1 MANHQKYK
9 QPNFYLSRH
18 TTSEQ
23 KQDHIDSLLE
33 SECTRNKAEPWNKL
47 GKTSKLKVIN
57 NYVESEMAPMYVLS
71 PAETAELKE
80 YLNQCL
86 DKKRIQHVKDVVY
99 DKELGK
105 LTGIHHLI
113 FNTGSRKFTLK
124 RIDKELEKK
133 RTTVKV
139 KSVPT
144 AAAKLSGG
152 AAVSAKRKRVHEEPP
167 LALATA
173 AATATATATAVDI
186 PATAVDIPA
195 TAVDIPASAVEHVAD
210 SIFVTCIVEHQQ
222 HYVVVHTAK
231 TRPGLPSV

>member
-57 NYVESEMAPMYVLS
+57 NYVESEIAPLYVLS
-71 PAETAELKE
+71 PAETAELKD

-113 FNTGSRKFTLK
+113 FNAGSRKFTLK
-124 RIDKELEKK
+124 RVDKELEKK

-152 AAVSAKRKRVHEEPP
+152 AAVSAKRKRVHDEALP

-173 AATATATATAVDI
+173 TATALDISAVDI
-186 PATAVDIPA
+186 SAVDMPA
-195 TAVDIPASAVEHVAD
+195 VNMPAIEYEAD
-210 SIFVTCIVEHQQ
+210 SIAGNEIDASLNTLTI
-222 HYVVVHTAK
+222 
-231 TRPGLPSV
+231 